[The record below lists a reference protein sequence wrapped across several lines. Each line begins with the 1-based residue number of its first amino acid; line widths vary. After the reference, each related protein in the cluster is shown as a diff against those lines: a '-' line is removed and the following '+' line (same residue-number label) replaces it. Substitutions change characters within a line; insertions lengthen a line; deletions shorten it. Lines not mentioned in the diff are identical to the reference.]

1 MDGVGF
7 LGTIFIGLVA
17 GWLAS
22 RLTGSRSGLIGN
34 LVLGVIGAV
43 FFGWLAAS
51 FNVEVDGKVANLVLE
66 NAGRLAHVND
76 RSGTHPGLELE
87 QWSRCSIR

>member
-51 FNVEVDGKVANLVLE
+51 FNVEVDGKVANLV
-66 NAGRLAHVND
+66 G
-76 RSGTHPGLELE
+76 GTVGAVLLITLY
-87 QWSRCSIR
+87 RAIRRG